1 MDVYLLETEGNQSS
15 EAHGLLREILKTN
28 YGIEAR
34 VLSVGQFGKPYLQ
47 NGGPEFSISHTQG
60 AVAVAVGDSPVG
72 LDLERVRSFHQR
84 VPQRIMSA
92 GEYQWFVG
100 RGEMKY
106 DFFTLWTLK
115 ESYYKY
121 LGTGL
126 RGFPNET
133 EFWTQGGVWQ
143 LRGQEKLVFWLRE
156 EKNLLMALC
165 SHEQEKVNFHKL

>member
-1 MDVYLLETEGNQSS
+1 MDVYLLETEENQSLQ
-15 EAHGLLREILKTN
+15 AHALLREILRTH
-28 YGIEAR
+28 YGIDNP
-34 VLSVGQFGKPYLQ
+34 VLSVGRFGKPYLCQ
-47 NGGPEFSISHTQG
+47 GGPEFSISHTQG
-60 AVAVAVGDSPVG
+60 AVAVAVGESPVG

-92 GEYQWFVG
+92 GEYQWFVR
-100 RGEMKY
+100 RGEMKH

-126 RGFPNET
+126 QGFPNET
-133 EFWTQGGVWQ
+133 EFWTQDGLWH
-143 LRGQEKLVFWLRE
+143 LRGQEALTFQLRE

-165 SHEQEKVNFHKL
+165 SHEQECITLHRI

>member
-1 MDVYLLETEGNQSS
+1 
-15 EAHGLLREILKTN
+15 
-28 YGIEAR
+28 
-34 VLSVGQFGKPYLQ
+34 
-47 NGGPEFSISHTQG
+47 
-60 AVAVAVGDSPVG
+60 
-72 LDLERVRSFHQR
+72 
-84 VPQRIMSA
+84 
-92 GEYQWFVG
+92 
-100 RGEMKY
+100 MKY